1 MDTTVK
7 TRMAPSPTGEFH
19 IGGLRTLLYNY
30 AWAKKNKGKFL
41 LRIEDT
47 DRNRFVAG
55 ASDRIMEVVKDFN
68 LSWDEGPFYQSERLN
83 IYQEYIQRLVSENKA
98 YFCFCEESRLDEL
111 RKKAQDNNQTFRY
124 DKRCLSLNQNE
135 VKKKIDDGEK
145 YVVRLNVPQS
155 GEVNFYD
162 LVLGELSFKLSEID
176 DAVLIKSDGYP
187 TYHFAVVVD
196 DYLMGINYVIRGR
209 EWLSSTPKHVL
220 LYDFF
225 GFKRPNFAHLPV
237 LKGMG
242 SNKKLSKRDG
252 SVFAIDFL
260 RNGYLPEA
268 ILNYIMFLGW
278 NPGTE
283 KEIYNL
289 EDFINDFS
297 LERVQT
303 AEMSTFDTEKLDWY
317 SSQYFIKMSNIDFLN
332 SLKDWK
338 NKFNQVCL
346 IDELE
351 KKYSQEK
358 VLLIIQQIKD
368 RVVVFKE
375 FDDYIKYFLSEPLLD
390 STILG
395 KYSNKS
401 KEVLIFFKDLLNG
414 VQSEDFNF
422 EYLNEYLHNEVKLNN
437 FNMKEYFMTLRIA
450 ITGEVVTPPI
460 IDIINI
466 LGKEESL
473 DRLDIAISKL

>member
-1 MDTTVK
+1 MDTLIK

-30 AWAKKNKGKFL
+30 AWARKNEGKFL

-47 DRNRFVAG
+47 DRNRFVPG
-55 ASDRIMEVVKDFN
+55 ASDRIMEVVKDFG
-68 LSWDEGPFYQSERLN
+68 LSWDEGPFFQSERLN
-83 IYQEYIQRLVSENKA
+83 IYQEYIQRLIADKKA
-98 YFCFCEESRLDEL
+98 YYCFCEDSRLDEL
-111 RKKAQDNNQTFRY
+111 RKRAQENNETFKY
-124 DKRCLSLNQNE
+124 DKHCLKLSEFDIKERIEN
-135 VKKKIDDGEK
+135 GTK
-145 YVVRLNVPQS
+145 YTVRLNVPDS
-155 GEVNFYD
+155 GEVTFTD
-162 LVLGELSFKLSEID
+162 IVLGDLSFKLSEID
-176 DAVLIKSDGYP
+176 DAILIKSDGYP

-220 LYDFF
+220 LYDYF

-242 SNKKLSKRDG
+242 SNKKMSKRDG

-260 RNGYLPEA
+260 RNGYLPEV

-283 KEIYNL
+283 KEMYSL
-289 EDFINDFS
+289 DEFIKDFS

-303 AEMSTFDTEKLDWY
+303 AEMSTFDTEKLDWF
-317 SSQYFIKMSNIDFLN
+317 SSQYFMKMSNLEFLN
-332 SLKDWK
+332 SLKNWR

-351 KKYSQEK
+351 NKYSQEK
-358 VLLIIQQIKD
+358 ILLIIQQIKD
-368 RVVVFKE
+368 RVVVFRE
-375 FDDYIKYFLSEPLLD
+375 FDDFIKYFLHHPILD
-390 STILG
+390 SMILG
-395 KYSNKS
+395 KYSNDYGK
-401 KEVLIFFKDLLNG
+401 VLEFFRDSIDNI
-414 VQSEDFNF
+414 SEENFNF
-422 EYLNEYLHNEVKLNN
+422 EYLNEHLHNQVKNN
-437 FNMKEYFMTLRIA
+437 NLSMKEYFMTLRIA
-450 ITGEVVTPPI
+450 ITGEIVTPPI

-466 LGKEESL
+466 LGKQETL
-473 DRLDIAISKL
+473 NRLDVAIKNT